1 MPFRRISI
9 ATAVATVALAAPA
22 AASVPHVVRPGET
35 LWSIAAA
42 NNFTTRALA
51 AANGLSE
58 DANVVLGSTIQIPTV
73 SEATSALNGAGAIP
87 GTTGSGTGAPPPLGA
102 YEVRSGDSLTA
113 IAARAGIS
121 VDRLAWMNGLDPDH
135 PLLIGTV
142 LKLPTGADLG
152 STPAPGAPVVVPPAA
167 PNPTPVRL
175 SSSDVA
181 SIAATSGA
189 PSALATAI
197 AWQESGFN
205 NAMVSAANARGV
217 MQVMPGTWDY
227 VQRNLATVPLDPNS
241 AADNVKAGSL
251 YLARLMR
258 DSGGDPAT
266 AVAGYYQ
273 GLASVR
279 RDGMFP
285 STQRYVANVLALT
298 HRFGG

>member
-1 MPFRRISI
+1 MPIRKISI
-9 ATAVATVALAAPA
+9 ATAVATVALAVPA

-58 DANVVLGSTIQIPTV
+58 NANVVLGSTIQIPTV
-73 SEATSALNGAGAIP
+73 AEASSALQ
-87 GTTGSGTGAPPPLGA
+87 GSGAVPAAPGAPPALGA
-102 YEVRSGDSLTA
+102 YEVRPGDSLTA
-113 IAARAGIS
+113 IAARAGID
-121 VDRLAWMNGLDPDH
+121 VDRLAWMNGLDPH
-135 PLLIGTV
+135 RPLLIGTV
-142 LKLPTGADLG
+142 LKLPTGAPMPG
-152 STPAPGAPVVVPPAA
+152 GPAPGIPRVVPPAA

-175 SSSDVA
+175 SSSEVA
-181 SIAATSGA
+181 QIAASSGA
-189 PSALATAI
+189 PSPLATAI

-205 NAMVSAANARGV
+205 NAMVSGANARGV

-227 VQRNLATVPLDPNS
+227 VQRNLATIPLDPNS

-251 YLARLMR
+251 YLARLLR
-258 DSGGDPAT
+258 DSGGDPAK

-273 GLASVR
+273 GLASVQR
-279 RDGMFP
+279 EGMFP